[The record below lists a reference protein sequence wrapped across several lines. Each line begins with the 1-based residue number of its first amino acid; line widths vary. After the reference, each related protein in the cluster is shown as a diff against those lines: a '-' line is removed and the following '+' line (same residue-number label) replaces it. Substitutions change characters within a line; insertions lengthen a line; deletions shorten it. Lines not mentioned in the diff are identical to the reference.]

1 MKRREKKG
9 EPASRIRVRKIL
21 LVDNAEL
28 VLDAWRRQC
37 KRGGWTPVC
46 ATNGTDA
53 LALARRERPQLAVVG
68 LCPPHESGCGL
79 VANLKKLR
87 PRPYIVLASA
97 LMTAD
102 DAMMGIRAG
111 ADDCHDKEA
120 AIAALVDCIER
131 AERKPTVPL
140 PRDFDELQRRLIRR
154 AIDDHRGNVSA
165 AARALGVFRQS
176 LYRSLHRLYP
186 KGRLPIR

>member
-1 MKRREKKG
+1 MKRRNPG
-9 EPASRIRVRKIL
+9 SRIRVRKIL
-21 LVDNAEL
+21 LVDYAER
-28 VLDAWRRQC
+28 VLEAWTRQC
-37 KRGGWTPVC
+37 KRGGWRPLS

-53 LALARRERPQLAVVG
+53 LALARRERPQLAIVG
-68 LCPPHESGCGL
+68 MSAPHEFGCEL
-79 VANLKKLR
+79 VENLKKLR
-87 PRPYIVLASA
+87 PRPYVVLASA
-97 LMTAD
+97 MMTAD
-102 DAMMGIRAG
+102 DAMMGIRTG

-120 AIAALVDCIER
+120 AVAAIVECVEGGQ
-131 AERKPTVPL
+131 RKPTVPL

-154 AIDDHRGNVSA
+154 VIDDHRGNVSA